1 MQKIKENDTEKLKNA
16 VVHGILKKKGKE
28 VMILDLQELE
38 NAVCRFFVLCH
49 GETNVQV
56 DAIAESVEETV
67 KEETNEKVWHREGLK
82 LAQWV
87 LLDYGDLVVHIF
99 QKPFREFYNLEGL
112 WADARKELIEE
123 EINLK

>member
-1 MQKIKENDTEKLKNA
+1 MQKIKENDTVKLKEA

-49 GETNVQV
+49 GESNVQV
-56 DAIAESVEETV
+56 DAIAQSVEETV
-67 KEETNEKVWHREGLK
+67 KEEVNEKVWHREGLK

>member
-1 MQKIKENDTEKLKNA
+1 MQKIKENDTVKLKEA

-38 NAVCRFFVLCH
+38 NPVCRFFVLCH
-49 GETNVQV
+49 GESNVQV

-67 KEETNEKVWHREGLK
+67 KEEVNEKVWHREGLK

-112 WADARKELIEE
+112 WAEARKELIEE